1 MEDMAQ
7 SSCDIYRDYVCEQDD
22 FVTYFRQATP
32 EQELSSLPLGSRPSK
47 RKSDGGIESLRAIPW
62 IFAWSQN
69 RLVVPSWLGF
79 GQAISDAGVT
89 HKDAIKDMLDNWPYF
104 RARISLTEMVY
115 LKSDINISKL
125 YDQSLVEK
133 SLLPMGEALRT
144 QLTADRKTVLELL
157 GQTESLESD
166 PWNLTSFN
174 LRRPYLL
181 PLHLLQIEALKRLRK
196 QPEHP
201 VCEQLLMVSMTGI
214 ATGMRNTG

>member
-1 MEDMAQ
+1 M
-7 SSCDIYRDYVCEQDD
+7 
-22 FVTYFRQATP
+22 
-32 EQELSSLPLGSRPSK
+32 
-47 RKSDGGIESLRAIPW
+47 
-62 IFAWSQN
+62 
-69 RLVVPSWLGF
+69 PSWLGF
-79 GQAISDAGVT
+79 GEALANADAEHQNT
-89 HKDAIKDMLDNWPYF
+89 IKDMLENWPYF

-125 YDQSLVEK
+125 YDQSLVE
-133 SLLPMGEALRT
+133 SELMPMGEGLRT
-144 QLTADRKTVLELL
+144 QLTADRRTVLELL

-166 PWNLTSFN
+166 PWNLASFN